1 MGTENLSYAWY
12 DQPDLMHEMM
22 EFIADFTIEVSKPV
36 LKETDI
42 DYVMINED
50 MSMKTGPLLS
60 PALYRKFIFPHMK
73 RLTDFFKNNGV
84 RYVIVDSDGN
94 CEVLI
99 PLLMECGVDAI
110 WPMERVAGMDPVK
123 LREEYGKELRLFG
136 GVDKMVLAQGK
147 EAIDKHLSEMVPL
160 IEEGGFIPT
169 VDHLVSPDV
178 SLENFRY
185 YMKRKNDL
193 LWGRF

>member
-42 DYVMINED
+42 DYVMKNED

-110 WPMERVAGMDPVK
+110 WPMERLQAWIPK
-123 LREEYGKELRLFG
+123 LREEYGKVLRLSAA
-136 GVDKMVLAQGK
+136 LTRWYWHR
-147 EAIDKHLSEMVPL
+147 E
-160 IEEGGFIPT
+160 
-169 VDHLVSPDV
+169 
-178 SLENFRY
+178 
-185 YMKRKNDL
+185 RKP
-193 LWGRF
+193 